1 MVDAAMMPG
10 FQASEESKYTTPRM
24 TDAKCSVRG
33 YCIPIPPAIWAV
45 MRHPP
50 MMVPKGRLQICRK
63 VCQVSES
70 YHISAMT
77 PNSTAPAPKT
87 IRPYNSVFTQKK

>member
-1 MVDAAMMPG
+1 
-10 FQASEESKYTTPRM
+10 
-24 TDAKCSVRG
+24 
-33 YCIPIPPAIWAV
+33 

-50 MMVPKGRLQICRK
+50 MVMPKGSLQICRK

-77 PNSTAPAPKT
+77 PNSTADAPKT
-87 IRPYNSVFTQKK
+87 IRPYNAVFIKKK

>member
-1 MVDAAMMPG
+1 
-10 FQASEESKYTTPRM
+10 
-24 TDAKCSVRG
+24 
-33 YCIPIPPAIWAV
+33 

-70 YHISAMT
+70 YHISAIT
-77 PNSTAPAPKT
+77 PNSTADAPKT
-87 IRPYNSVFTQKK
+87 IRPYNAVFIKKK